1 MIKLGGVTMEL
12 LARIAKDRIG
22 VLIGKSG
29 ETKLEIEKAAK
40 CTLHI
45 NSETG
50 EVHAK
55 WSDDSDPII
64 RIKMPDVIRAIG
76 RGMAPPRAIN
86 LLEDDV
92 HLKMY
97 DIREW
102 VGRQPNQIKR
112 MRGRIIGRNGRIR
125 ELIEELS
132 GVELVVYRS
141 TVVVVG
147 DLESLAIGSA
157 ALERVLDGAEHGTVL
172 KFLET
177 ERRRQRMDR
186 QTLAMHEERTSSKSS
201 GFDALVPGLA
211 AARERRNERRF
222 KASQV
227 DPEDDEAVR
236 EMMELADDEL
246 IKWEEE

>member
-1 MIKLGGVTMEL
+1 MEL

-29 ETKLEIEKAAK
+29 ETKLEIEKAAN
-40 CTLHI
+40 CTLYI
-45 NSETG
+45 DSETG

-186 QTLAMHEERTSSKSS
+186 QTLVMHEERTSSKSS
-201 GFDALVPGLA
+201 GCISKF
-211 AARERRNERRF
+211 EI
-222 KASQV
+222 KIS
-227 DPEDDEAVR
+227 
-236 EMMELADDEL
+236 L
-246 IKWEEE
+246 IKIVSIPTNTKFIIT

>member
-1 MIKLGGVTMEL
+1 MEL

-86 LLEDDV
+86 LLKDDV

-186 QTLAMHEERTSSKSS
+186 QTLAMHEERISSKSS

>member
-1 MIKLGGVTMEL
+1 MEL

-29 ETKLEIEKAAK
+29 ETKLEIENAAQ

-45 NSETG
+45 DSDTG
-50 EVHAK
+50 EVNAK
-55 WSDDSDPII
+55 WSEESDPIV

-76 RGMAPPRAIN
+76 RGMAPSRAIT

-147 DLESLAIGSA
+147 DVDSLTIGSA
-157 ALERVLDGAEHGTVL
+157 AVERVLSGAEHGTVL
-172 KFLET
+172 KYLES
-177 ERRRQRMDR
+177 ERRRQRVER
-186 QTLAMHEERTSSKSS
+186 QTLAMHEQRQSTTSS

-227 DPEDDEAVR
+227 DPEDTDAVN
-236 EMMELADDEL
+236 EMMELAGDES
-246 IKWEEE
+246 INWEEE

>member
-1 MIKLGGVTMEL
+1 MEL
-12 LARIAKDRIG
+12 LARISKDRIG

-29 ETKLEIEKAAK
+29 ETKLEIENVAH

-45 NSETG
+45 DSETG

-55 WSDDSDPII
+55 WSDESDPII
-64 RIKMPDVIRAIG
+64 RIKLPDVIRAIG
-76 RGMAPPRAIN
+76 RGMAPSRAIN

-147 DLESLAIGSA
+147 DLDSLAIGSA
-157 ALERVLDGAEHGTVL
+157 ALERVLGGAEHGTVL

-177 ERRRQRMDR
+177 ERRRQRMER
-186 QTLAMHEERTSSKSS
+186 QTLAMHEAKNPSESS

-227 DPEDDEAVR
+227 DPEDDDAVR
-236 EMMELADDEL
+236 EMMELAEDES
-246 IKWEEE
+246 IEWGEE

>member
-1 MIKLGGVTMEL
+1 MEL
-12 LARIAKDRIG
+12 LARISKDRIG

-29 ETKLEIEKAAK
+29 ETKLEIENSAK
-40 CTLHI
+40 CSLHVD
-45 NSETG
+45 STTG
-50 EVHAK
+50 EVFAN
-55 WSDDSDPII
+55 WSDESDPII
-64 RIKMPDVIRAIG
+64 QIKMPDVIRAIG
-76 RGMAPPRAIN
+76 RGMAPARAIR

-132 GVELVVYRS
+132 GVEIVVYRS
-141 TVVVVG
+141 TVVIVG
-147 DLESLAIGSA
+147 DLESLAVGSA
-157 ALERVLDGAEHGTVL
+157 ALERVLAGAEHGTVL
-172 KFLET
+172 KFLEN
-177 ERRRQRMDR
+177 ERRRQKIDR
-186 QTLAMHEERTSSKSS
+186 QTLAMHDERKSTTSS

-227 DPEDDEAVR
+227 DPEDEEAVR
-236 EMMELADDEL
+236 EMMELADDES
-246 IKWEEE
+246 IAWEEE

>member
-1 MIKLGGVTMEL
+1 MEL

-29 ETKLEIEKAAK
+29 ETKLEIEKAAR

-45 NSETG
+45 DSDTG
-50 EVHAK
+50 EVNAN
-55 WSDDSDPII
+55 WFDDSDPII

-76 RGMAPPRAIN
+76 RGMAPVRAIT

-147 DLESLAIGSA
+147 DIDSLALGTS
-157 ALERVLDGAEHGTVL
+157 ALERVLSGAEHGTVL

-186 QTLAMHEERTSSKSS
+186 QTLAMHEERNPVKSS
-201 GFDALVPGLA
+201 GFDDLVPGLS

-227 DPEDDEAVR
+227 DPEDDKAVQ
-236 EMMELADDEL
+236 EMMELKDDES
-246 IKWEEE
+246 IDWGEE

>member
-1 MIKLGGVTMEL
+1 MEL

-29 ETKLEIEKAAK
+29 ETKLEIEKAAN
-40 CTLHI
+40 CTLYI
-45 NSETG
+45 DSETG
-50 EVHAK
+50 EVNAK

-186 QTLAMHEERTSSKSS
+186 QTLVMHEERTSSKSS

>member
-1 MIKLGGVTMEL
+1 MEL
-12 LARIAKDRIG
+12 MARIAKDRIG

-29 ETKLEIEKAAK
+29 ETKLEIEKSAR

-45 NSETG
+45 DSDTG
-50 EVHAK
+50 AVHAK
-55 WSDDSDPII
+55 WLDESDPIV

-76 RGMAPPRAIN
+76 RGMAPSRAIR

-147 DLESLAIGSA
+147 DLESLAIGSS
-157 ALERVLDGAEHGTVL
+157 ALERVLAGAEHGTVL

-177 ERRRQRMDR
+177 ERRRQRMER
-186 QTLAMHEERTSSKSS
+186 QTLTMHEERAAPISS

-227 DPEDDEAVR
+227 DPEDADAVS
-236 EMMELADDEL
+236 EMMQLADDES
-246 IKWEEE
+246 IDWGEE

>member
-1 MIKLGGVTMEL
+1 MEL

-29 ETKLEIEKAAK
+29 ETKLEIEKAAQ

-45 NSETG
+45 DSETG
-50 EVHAK
+50 EVNAK
-55 WSDDSDPII
+55 WLDESDPIV

-76 RGMAPPRAIN
+76 RGMAPARAIT

-141 TVVVVG
+141 TV
-147 DLESLAIGSA
+147 DSDK
-157 ALERVLDGAEHGTVL
+157 RVEATL
-172 KFLET
+172 FL
-177 ERRRQRMDR
+177 
-186 QTLAMHEERTSSKSS
+186 
-201 GFDALVPGLA
+201 
-211 AARERRNERRF
+211 
-222 KASQV
+222 
-227 DPEDDEAVR
+227 
-236 EMMELADDEL
+236 L
-246 IKWEEE
+246 I

>member
-1 MIKLGGVTMEL
+1 MEL

-29 ETKLEIEKAAK
+29 ETKLEIEKAAN
-40 CTLHI
+40 CTLYI
-45 NSETG
+45 DSETG

-186 QTLAMHEERTSSKSS
+186 QTLVMHEERTSSKSS